1 MAKIAEIGRFN
12 MSKLDRLAKAMMEYD
27 RGDAQEI
34 QHFIKVCSLS
44 EMIGREEGLSND
56 DLFTLE
62 AAAITHDIGI
72 RLSRE
77 KYGDTSGK
85 HQEELGPSEA
95 RALLESLSFHEETIE
110 RVSKMISLHHSYDK
124 VEGLD
129 LRILMEADA
138 LVNLCEHRS
147 SREEIE
153 RVYDSVFRT
162 NAGRAICRVMFGLD

>member
-1 MAKIAEIGRFN
+1 MTKIAGIGRFQ
-12 MSKLDRLAKAMMEYD
+12 MSKLNRLVKAMMEYD
-27 RGDAQEI
+27 KRDAQEI
-34 QHFIKVCSLS
+34 QHFIKVRAFS
-44 EMIGREEGLSND
+44 EMIGREEGLSKD
-56 DLFTLE
+56 ELFTLE

-95 RALLESLSFHEETIE
+95 RALLESLSFHEDTIE

-124 VEGLD
+124 VDGLD

-138 LVNLCEHRS
+138 LVNLCEHNS
-147 SREEIE
+147 NREEIE
-153 RVYDSVFRT
+153 RVYGSIFRT
-162 NAGRAICRVMFGLD
+162 NTGKAICRIMFGLD